1 MKKVRCPK
9 CDQYITFDETRY
21 KKGETLVF
29 ECPDCRKQFGI
40 RIGTSQETEKE
51 TVDCGSILVIENVFH
66 FEQTLPLGLG
76 DNVIG
81 RYVKGSGIN
90 LPIETSDPS
99 VDTTHCI
106 INVSRNRAGQFI
118 YTIRDA
124 TPDGTGTFVSNT
136 ILRDNERLRIEDGTI
151 ITIGATTM
159 ILRAAGCSD
168 EETTAESKR

>member
-1 MKKVRCPK
+1 MLKVTKRISFGYVNGKQIKKQWTVEAATK
-9 CDQYITFDETRY
+9 AEA
-21 KKGETLVF
+21 
-29 ECPDCRKQFGI
+29 
-40 RIGTSQETEKE
+40 EKE
-51 TVDCGSILVIENVFH
+51 AVDCGSILVIENVFH
-66 FEQTLPLGLG
+66 FEQTLPLSLG

-81 RYVKGSGIN
+81 RYVKGCDIN
-90 LPIETSDPS
+90 LPIETTDPS

-106 INVSRNRAGQFI
+106 INVSRNRTGQFI

-168 EETTAESKR
+168 EETTAERKR